1 MFAILRIAFVCLDR
15 NRSSLHIWFV
25 HSLFSFQ
32 RPIAHHLLRDSLF
45 IISQLSDFVKNFLN
59 YLFLLFLVRN
69 IPSSN
74 FYIISF
80 RSQPVNIF
88 LAFNCSALQ
97 TTHLYYHS
105 SPVIVNYFF
114 ELFGTPANSAN
125 KPDCPVSAQSGFSS
139 SLLSRKRCIAARIFT
154 PAISSKSYTKGCR
167 MSLQTGYPLSVPSNR
182 FPSHQNSWVR

>member
-1 MFAILRIAFVCLDR
+1 MFAIRCIAFVCFDR
-15 NRSSLHIWFV
+15 SLSSLHIWFV

-32 RPIAHHLLRDSLF
+32 RSIAHHVLRDCLF
-45 IISQLSDFVKNFLN
+45 IISRLLLSVKSFLN
-59 YLFLLFLVRN
+59 FFQKHYRLADAW
-69 IPSSN
+69 ISN

-114 ELFGTPANSAN
+114 ELFGTPANSA
-125 KPDCPVSAQSGFSS
+125 
-139 SLLSRKRCIAARIFT
+139 LLFT
-154 PAISSKSYTKGCR
+154 ADY
-167 MSLQTGYPLSVPSNR
+167 
-182 FPSHQNSWVR
+182 F